1 MRVLTAS
8 NAVASLRLR
17 ACGDLSPYAME
28 AGGVFVLV
36 ALAVLAAIEAAAPPT
51 VELTLS
57 ASHGAPVSATPRS
70 LSDVARELREGR
82 KAVGG
87 FSAVETTVSRGPIVL
102 PAVEWDEE
110 ETRSE
115 PEVVP
120 EPQPPGWVVT
130 DASGWTGGWY
140 GGGRQR
146 RPPYVRHHL
155 RSPASPATRPDPRL
169 SPRAGAPRVS
179 RSTARPVSPRAVP
192 PVAAP
197 GHVGRRS

>member
-1 MRVLTAS
+1 MLGIPEGA
-8 NAVASLRLR
+8 
-17 ACGDLSPYAME
+17 
-28 AGGVFVLV
+28 FVLM
-36 ALAVLAAIEAAAPPT
+36 ALAVLAVMEAAAPPT

-57 ASHGAPVSATPRS
+57 GSHGAPVSATPRS

-102 PAVEWDEE
+102 PAAPWDEE

-130 DASGWTGGWY
+130 DTSGWTGGWY
-140 GGGRQR
+140 GGGSRHR
-146 RPPYVRHHL
+146 SPHVRHHL
-155 RSPASPATRPDPRL
+155 RSPASLATRPDPRS
-169 SPRAGAPRVS
+169 SPRTGAPRIS
-179 RSTARPVSPRAVP
+179 RSTARPVSPSAVP
-192 PVAAP
+192 LVAAP
-197 GHVGRRS
+197 GRAGRRS